1 MKKIIEDYSVRWFCR
16 GYKKLFYVAESDD
29 FRRFIPLT
37 KNIGDLRFYIG
48 EMQLFLLLQGVEFL
62 SRGFFKGFL
71 QKCVYPL
78 ALNSEL

>member
-71 QKCVYPL
+71 
-78 ALNSEL
+78 